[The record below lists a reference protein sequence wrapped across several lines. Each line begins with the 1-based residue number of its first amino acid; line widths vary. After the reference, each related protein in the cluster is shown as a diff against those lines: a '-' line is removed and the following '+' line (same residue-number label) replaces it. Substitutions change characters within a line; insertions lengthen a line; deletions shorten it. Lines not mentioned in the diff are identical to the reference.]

1 MPGFVQKSS
10 DTQGA
15 ARAILVPMGERRDT
29 PQYSPPDLA
38 ELGRRLAETYTRGA
52 EVLEQTAGLAEAHGD
67 WEEQQ
72 GRTGLAATER
82 AHAAWARDAAA
93 RFRTNAHRLR

>member
-1 MPGFVQKSS
+1 
-10 DTQGA
+10 
-15 ARAILVPMGERRDT
+15 MGERRDT

-67 WEEQQ
+67 WEEHQ